1 MTFFSNDEKQRWRN
15 VIVSAIGIFILYQI
29 RNNTD
34 KDTSLINLTIVFINI
49 CMMIE
54 VLNIH
59 HWFRRKNN
67 ESRVRLTKE
76 AIQKQNEEWPNLSYP
91 ERLNIKKQ
99 REEYIIA
106 VKIELIANKLMKAS
120 SMFSGEDHEEITE
133 EDVKIF
139 KEVLIENKYLTIEEK
154 LIYELIDEMSFVFTK
169 EELASMDPENKLNTH
184 IMNIVTTKDLE
195 KFIQNDLE
203 KVLKNIYPDF

>member
-15 VIVSAIGIFILYQI
+15 VIICAIGIFILYQI

-34 KDTSLINLTIVFINI
+34 KDTSLINLSIIFTNI
-49 CMMIE
+49 CMVIE

-76 AIQKQNEEWPNLSYP
+76 AIQKQNEEWSNLSYP

-99 REEYIIA
+99 REEYIST
-106 VKIELIANKLMKAS
+106 VKVELIANKLMRVG
-120 SMFSGEDHEEITE
+120 SMFNGNYEEITE
-133 EDVKIF
+133 EDVKMF

-154 LIYELIDEMSFVFTK
+154 LIYELIDEMSFIFTK
-169 EELASMDPENKLNTH
+169 EELAGMDPEIKLNIH
-184 IMNIVTTKDLE
+184 IVNIVTTKDLE
-195 KFIQNDLE
+195 NFIQNDLE
-203 KVLKNIYPDF
+203 KLLKNIYPNF

>member
-34 KDTSLINLTIVFINI
+34 KDTSLINLTIIFTNI

-76 AIQKQNEEWPNLSYP
+76 AIQKQNEEWTNLSYP

-106 VKIELIANKLMKAS
+106 VKIELIANKLMRVG
-120 SMFSGEDHEEITE
+120 SMFNGNYEEITE

-169 EELASMDPENKLNTH
+169 EELAGMDPEIKLNIH

-203 KVLKNIYPDF
+203 KVLKNIYPNF